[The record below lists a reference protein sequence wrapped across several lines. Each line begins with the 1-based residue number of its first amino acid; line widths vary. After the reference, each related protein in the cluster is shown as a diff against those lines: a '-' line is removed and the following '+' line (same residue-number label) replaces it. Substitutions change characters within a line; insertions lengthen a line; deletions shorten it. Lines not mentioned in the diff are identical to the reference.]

1 MTYPGLA
8 KPKSAC
14 GIEVRVDGAGGAC
27 VSAGANPHNLKAFL
41 DAFKAIF
48 KAIPV
53 PGARA
58 EGQNPPSLTHR
69 EEFA

>member
-1 MTYPGLA
+1 M
-8 KPKSAC
+8 
-14 GIEVRVDGAGGAC
+14 GAGGAC
-27 VSAGANPHNLKAFL
+27 VSARANPHNLKAFL

-48 KAIPV
+48 KAILV